1 MKPSARIQ
9 ASIEIFE
16 KGHNARV
23 PLDTVVGDYIRARRY
38 IGSKDRADIADR
50 TYSVTRAH
58 ARLGWWLERAGAGDT
73 PRNRLI
79 AFLALKEN
87 MGADRIGE
95 IFCGEQYAPT
105 DLTNA
110 EKELIA
116 KLVGQNLDHPD
127 MPPVVSVECPPQ
139 HEAALREYFG
149 KGFEDEMRAMMK
161 GAPLDLRVNTF
172 LIERDKARESLIKD
186 GRITTDATPFSPWG
200 LRARGKAHISRS
212 KAFVKGWVEIQ
223 DEGSQLIAHVC
234 NAMPGM
240 QVLDYCAGG
249 GGKTLAL
256 GAAMKRKGRIVAMD
270 SDEKRLAKGKERF
283 KKAQLSDIIE
293 IRPLSDEKQRKWLKR
308 QKDKFDV
315 VLLDVPCTGSGTWR
329 RNPDSRWR
337 QYGPALA
344 ELIVMQ
350 QEILEKASPC
360 VKPGGRLVYATCSLL
375 PEENEKQVEKFL
387 ATHPEFEI
395 LPVILSDSEG
405 SGAIEARDPSAAL
418 RLQDDSRKY
427 MRLTPLRHN
436 TDGFFAAVLVKKS

>member
-23 PLDTVVGDYIRARRY
+23 PLDIVVGDYMRVRRY
-38 IGSKDRADIADR
+38 IGSKDRADVAER
-50 TYSVTRAH
+50 TYNIMRAH
-58 ARLGWWLERAGAGDT
+58 ARLGWWLEKASAPDT
-73 PRNRLI
+73 VRGRII
-79 AFLALKEN
+79 AWLLLGEG
-87 MGADRIGE
+87 MGADRVSEMFDGSRYSPIE
-95 IFCGEQYAPT
+95 LNA
-105 DLTNA
+105 A
-110 EKELIA
+110 EKKLIE
-116 KLVGQNLDHPD
+116 KLAGEKLDHAD
-127 MPPVVSVECPPQ
+127 MPIDVRAECPPQ
-139 HEAALREYFG
+139 HAQSLREYFG
-149 KGFEDEMRAMMK
+149 DAFESEMKAMMK
-161 GAPLDLRVNTF
+161 SAPLDLRVNTF
-172 LIERDKARESLIKD
+172 LIERDKAHESLIKD
-186 GRITTDATPFSPWG
+186 GRITTDPTPFSPWG

-240 QVLDYCAGG
+240 QVLDFCAGG

-256 GAAMKRKGRIVAMD
+256 AAAMKRKGRIVAMD
-270 SDEKRLAKGKERF
+270 TDEKRLMKGKLRF
-283 KKAQLSDIIE
+283 KKAQVSDIIE
-293 IRPLSDEKQRKWLKR
+293 IRPLSDDKQRKWLKR

-315 VLLDVPCTGSGTWR
+315 VLLDVPCSGSGTWR

-337 QYGPALA
+337 QYGPSLP
-344 ELIVMQ
+344 ELIAMQ

-387 ATHPEFEI
+387 GNNPEFT
-395 LPVILSDSEG
+395 LAPVDEKL
-405 SGAIEARDPSAAL
+405 GAS
-418 RLQDDSRKY
+418 Y